1 MSPEALCH
9 HLCPKILI
17 IGRLRIILSPL
28 CHVMQHSTTE
38 DCLPAVLVSS
48 CLDSVVCKSSTSL
61 NRNTINYSNYST
73 CSVVGAFDLSFSPT
87 YECRDDDQNQ
97 EVSELHGDADHF
109 TLPLCFVLMMKLLL

>member
-1 MSPEALCH
+1 MSPKALCH
-9 HLCPKILI
+9 HLCPKRLI
-17 IGRLRIILSPL
+17 RKVTHKSKSIVSCDATCHHRRLF
-28 CHVMQHSTTE
+28 T
-38 DCLPAVLVSS
+38 S
-48 CLDSVVCKSSTSL
+48 CLGQLLSVVCKSSTSL